1 MKDKDAVSVMV
12 LSMFFGTQKYEIDNE
27 YTIVLHASYSSRT
40 IVTVVELLAAV
51 CLVRG
56 GHLKVIEAVDTFKR
70 EFNEQR
76 RFESLLRYFMDHKT
90 VSTEFQLA
98 CMNFINVVV
107 HSAEDVNFRVHL
119 QHEFTELGLD
129 EYLQVRKEGGRWIN
143 NIILFFLF

>member
-1 MKDKDAVSVMV
+1 M
-12 LSMFFGTQKYEIDNE
+12 LSLPSFF
-27 YTIVLHASYSSRT
+27 LLRT

-56 GHLKVIEAVDTFKR
+56 GHLKVLEAVDTFKR

-76 RFESLLRYFMDHKT
+76 RFESLLKYFMDFKC

-119 QHEFTELGLD
+119 QYEFTELGLD
-129 EYLQVRKEGGRWIN
+129 EYLQVERKKD
-143 NIILFFLF
+143 